1 MPVQANNKFQQIAYQ
16 SGKSA
21 GGTST
26 PVEEPKEKKKSG
38 GGGGRSASAAPVAN
52 PAYKEQMDKW
62 QSNLNSLQKPSMEK
76 PTYTDS
82 YADRIAAM
90 EQAGT
95 PVYNSKYQQQI
106 DALLDQVAGRGSFN
120 YDVSSDPLYQAYKNQ
135 YVQGGRLAMQDT
147 MGQAAALTGD
157 MAPPMRPRRGIRRTS
172 STWAG

>member
-16 SGKSA
+16 PGKSA

-38 GGGGRSASAAPVAN
+38 GGGGGSSSAAPAAN

-106 DALLDQVAGRGSFN
+106 DALLDQVAG
-120 YDVSSDPLYQAYKNQ
+120 
-135 YVQGGRLAMQDT
+135 QGEFQL
-147 MGQAAALTGD
+147 
-157 MAPPMRPRRGIRRTS
+157 
-172 STWAG
+172 

>member
-16 SGKSA
+16 PGKSAGGKSA
-21 GGTST
+21 GGTSMT
-26 PVEEPKEKKKSG
+26 VEEQKKKKSG
-38 GGGGRSASAAPVAN
+38 GGGGGSSSAAPVAN

-106 DALLDQVAGRGSFN
+106 AS
-120 YDVSSDPLYQAYKNQ
+120 
-135 YVQGGRLAMQDT
+135 T
-147 MGQAAALTGD
+147 M
-157 MAPPMRPRRGIRRTS
+157 
-172 STWAG
+172 TWAAIRCIRHTRTNTCRAGGWPCRTPWGRRRR

>member
-1 MPVQANNKFQQIAYQ
+1 M
-16 SGKSA
+16 
-21 GGTST
+21 
-26 PVEEPKEKKKSG
+26 
-38 GGGGRSASAAPVAN
+38 AN
-52 PAYKEQMDKW
+52 PAYKKQVDKW

-147 MGQAAALTGD
+147 MGAGGGADGGVWLLLCVHGGKSGVPAVPGRAERPAAEPAEQCPG
-157 MAPPMRPRRGIRRTS
+157 AV
-172 STWAG
+172 